1 MTADRDLTHGM
12 TNDICGDPA
21 ALAGYLYGEGDATE
35 RAAIEAHLAA
45 CVSCAAELAA
55 LGATRS
61 ALASWAPP
69 DVELGFRVTSSRDP
83 DTVVRPA
90 RWWQRPLPAWAQAA
104 AAAVIFATGLALGTR
119 GVPEPDR
126 ERASAGA
133 AASAPASTPAAAVTP
148 DDIARLEERLRAQIE
163 AARVPAAPAPV
174 QASSSADAEA
184 LLPQIRRLLAESE
197 ARQERELAMRLSQ
210 VLQEVE
216 SQRRVDLAMIE
227 RTFGQM
233 EGVTRPELAEQRQ
246 MLNYLIRTAAQQR
259 PQR

>member
-1 MTADRDLTHGM
+1 MTGDRNLTNGM
-12 TNDICGDPA
+12 ANYCGDPA
-21 ALAGYLYGEGDATE
+21 ALAGYLYGECDAGE
-35 RAAIEAHLAA
+35 RAAIEAHLA
-45 CVSCAAELAA
+45 VCAVCAVELAS

-61 ALASWAPP
+61 ALASWTPP
-69 DVELGFRVTSSRDP
+69 EVELGFQITSPRGN
-83 DTVVRPA
+83 VVRPA

-104 AAAVIFATGLALGTR
+104 AAAAIFAAGVALGS
-119 GVPEPDR
+119 GSGPAPSGE
-126 ERASAGA
+126 
-133 AASAPASTPAAAVTP
+133 AASAPARAEAPPAASGFTSAAAVTP
-148 DDIARLEERLRAQIE
+148 DDIARLEARLRAQIE
-163 AARVPAAPAPV
+163 ALRAPAPV
-174 QASSSADAEA
+174 QASAATIDGAT
-184 LLPQIRRLLAESE
+184 LQQIRRMLADSE

-246 MLNYLIRTAAQQR
+246 MLNYLIRTAAQR